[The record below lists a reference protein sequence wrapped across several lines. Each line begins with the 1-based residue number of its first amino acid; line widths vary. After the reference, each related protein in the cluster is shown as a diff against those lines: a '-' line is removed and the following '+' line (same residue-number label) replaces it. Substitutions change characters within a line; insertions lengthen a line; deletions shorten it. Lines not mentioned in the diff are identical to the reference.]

1 MPVVPGNQNSQLWQ
15 LTSLTHQEQVSD
27 SATANNSFFARPVIR
42 AYFALAILDAVLELT
57 FELVGGA
64 SLGVGRLLIGE
75 AASEEPH
82 FVLPSLARSFRIIH
96 LSQCDSCCSLF

>member
-1 MPVVPGNQNSQLWQ
+1 MVPTAVHLGEHASA
-15 LTSLTHQEQVSD
+15 SAAI
-27 SATANNSFFARPVIR
+27 ATANNSFFARPVIR
-42 AYFALAILDAVLELT
+42 AYVALAILDAVLELT

>member
-1 MPVVPGNQNSQLWQ
+1 MVPTAVHLGEHASA
-15 LTSLTHQEQVSD
+15 SAAI
-27 SATANNSFFARPVIR
+27 ATANNSFFARPVIR

-64 SLGVGRLLIGE
+64 SLGRLQIGE

-82 FVLPSLARSFRIIH
+82 FVLPSLARSVRIIH

>member
-1 MPVVPGNQNSQLWQ
+1 MVPTAVHLGEHASA
-15 LTSLTHQEQVSD
+15 SAAI
-27 SATANNSFFARPVIR
+27 ATANNSFFARPVIR

-64 SLGVGRLLIGE
+64 SLGPLLIGE

-82 FVLPSLARSFRIIH
+82 LLPSLAPSVRIIH

>member
-1 MPVVPGNQNSQLWQ
+1 VVPTAVHLGEHASA
-15 LTSLTHQEQVSD
+15 SAAI
-27 SATANNSFFARPVIR
+27 ATANNSFFARPVIR
-42 AYFALAILDAVLELT
+42 ASFALAILDAVLELT

-64 SLGVGRLLIGE
+64 SLRRLLIGE

-82 FVLPSLARSFRIIH
+82 FVLPSLARSVRIIH